1 MNLNEAIEHLDDIL
15 SEDRWNECVLC
26 KKEHEQLRNWLIE
39 LKELRKEREQLKDLA
54 IELRELREQ
63 ELKAHK
69 QLRDLLIE
77 SKN

>member
-26 KKEHEQLRNWLIE
+26 KKEHEQLRDWLIE
-39 LKELRKEREQLKDLA
+39 LKELRKEHEQLKDLA

-63 ELKAHK
+63 LIKARK
-69 QLRDLLIE
+69 QLGDFLIE